1 MADKVIALACAAGMS
16 TSLLVTKMQQAAKE
30 GRLHREQPFV
40 FGVPAKEVN
49 PETTSEE
56 EILIQGIID
65 AYFEEADGL
74 VIVDYKTDRAEAV
87 LELVNKYQEQL
98 WWYERALEQL
108 TGKKVKEKLIY
119 SFALHAEILLDMHK

>member
-1 MADKVIALACAAGMS
+1 M
-16 TSLLVTKMQQAAKE
+16 
-30 GRLHREQPFV
+30 